1 MFEKFNTMLGNQGSN
16 SSKSQP
22 PPNPPGQDKPTNHP
36 NPPKTPQVKKLVQLD
51 VGQNTQTLLVNY
63 KPRKEPDKLKMK
75 EDKLPQK
82 KLKGVQKTGS
92 PRSGS
97 KKKEE
102 KNKADEKLG
111 NYMKSWLKNK
121 VDNTRIVDRG
131 LQIPPDMSDPT
142 VPDDYEM
149 GDELRREVPQ
159 HVGAGRAGDEHDDQ

>member
-51 VGQNTQTLLVNY
+51 VGQNNQTLLVNSILIN
-63 KPRKEPDKLKMK
+63 KLKKVPENLKKK
-75 EDKLPQK
+75 EDRLPQK

-102 KNKADEKLG
+102 KKKVDEKLG
-111 NYMKSWLKNK
+111 NYMKS
-121 VDNTRIVDRG
+121 
-131 LQIPPDMSDPT
+131 
-142 VPDDYEM
+142 
-149 GDELRREVPQ
+149 
-159 HVGAGRAGDEHDDQ
+159 